1 MNKPAFAFVFSNSSQ
16 FVPITDGGQLCT
28 PDMVMFNSDNQVAFP
43 GTNVSSNGSIMLA
56 PPDEQKSATQLDTYP
71 AAQAAITVDAKKSPT
86 LNFAVCD
93 GTGNYGVYSLAGVAL
108 QGGGK
113 AGSGQFPKVDITTSG
128 DYTTM
133 ALTDRNNDGNSYEFY
148 VLVQN
153 AAGQLGLIDPRIV
166 NQNSSR

>member
-1 MNKPAFAFVFSNSSQ
+1 MNKPAFAFVFSNSNQ

-43 GTNVSSNGSIMLA
+43 GMLASPNGTITLA
-56 PPDEQKSATQLDTYP
+56 PPDDPKSATLMTKYP
-71 AAQAAITVDAKKSPT
+71 AAQATITVDAKKSPT

-93 GTGNYGVYSLAGVAL
+93 GTGNYGAYSLAGVAL

>member
-1 MNKPAFAFVFSNSSQ
+1 MNKPAFAFVFSDSSQ
-16 FVPITDGGQLCT
+16 FVPITTNGQLCT
-28 PDMVMFNSDNQVAFP
+28 PDMVMFSSDNQVTFP

-56 PPDEQKSATQLDTYP
+56 PPDEPKSATQLDTYP
-71 AAQAAITVDAKKSPT
+71 AAQSNITVDAKKAPT

-93 GTGNYGVYSLAGVAL
+93 GDGDYGAYSLAGVAL

-153 AAGQLGLIDPRIV
+153 AQGEIGLIDPRIV
-166 NQNSSR
+166 NQTS